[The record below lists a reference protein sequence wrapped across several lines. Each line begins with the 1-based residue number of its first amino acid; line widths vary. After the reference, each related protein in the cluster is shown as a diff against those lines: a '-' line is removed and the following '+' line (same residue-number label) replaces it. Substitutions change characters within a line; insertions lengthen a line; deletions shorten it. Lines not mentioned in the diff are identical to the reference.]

1 MPGEHDAPAG
11 YAIRA
16 YRRQDAAALAAVDA
30 RASALFAAFGYPS
43 LATGAALTPQ
53 AFHALAG
60 TKGTLVAVDRDGAP
74 VGHAVLHPLAGFL
87 HLRELAVDPVHGRRG
102 VGTALLCAAVTRSVQ
117 AGHRGVSLTTFRDLP
132 FNERFYARQGFVEC
146 ALETAPPALARQFH
160 AELPTGISVEKR
172 LLMLRRNKKGLES
185 AAAGP

>member
-1 MPGEHDAPAG
+1 M
-11 YAIRA
+11 
-16 YRRQDAAALAAVDA
+16 
-30 RASALFAAFGYPS
+30 
-43 LATGAALTPQ
+43 
-53 AFHALAG
+53 
-60 TKGTLVAVDRDGAP
+60 
-74 VGHAVLHPLAGFL
+74 
-87 HLRELAVDPVHGRRG
+87 
-102 VGTALLCAAVTRSVQ
+102 
-117 AGHRGVSLTTFRDLP
+117 SLTTFRDLP